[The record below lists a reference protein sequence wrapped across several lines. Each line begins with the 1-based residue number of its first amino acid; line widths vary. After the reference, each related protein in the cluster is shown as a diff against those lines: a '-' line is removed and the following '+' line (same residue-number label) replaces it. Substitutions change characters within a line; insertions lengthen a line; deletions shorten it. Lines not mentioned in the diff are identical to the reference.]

1 MSFNINTYKLIKSL
15 RPLDVFSII
24 TRGHCDHHLPEITRQ
39 IVELRGEWYLEN
51 WNKEMKLDILKI
63 YLSDGSFQLY
73 TTKEEATELET
84 EFKSW
89 NLFYNVWFRWYGGST
104 YIVGFNYDTEAF
116 EILYKNWQR
125 DSKLKELG
133 V

>member
-1 MSFNINTYKLIKSL
+1 
-15 RPLDVFSII
+15 
-24 TRGHCDHHLPEITRQ
+24 
-39 IVELRGEWYLEN
+39 
-51 WNKEMKLDILKI
+51 MKLDILKI

-89 NLFYNVWFRWYGGST
+89 GVFYNVWSRWYGGST